1 MCVCVSVGERAG
13 EGGREQITN
22 KVRVER
28 SAVQCLHNEL
38 MRTDELQTSPVTAG
52 GDVGTQS
59 TLRSGCG
66 CGCGSWRHVGYCAVR
81 LVRYEMCVC
90 VCVCVLLCGWLD
102 MRCVCVCV
110 DVCVCVAVWLVRD

>member
-1 MCVCVSVGERAG
+1 MNKHNTQCDSLVKGGGEMGVCVCVCVSVGERAG

-59 TLRSGCG
+59 TLCSGCG

-81 LVRYEMCVC
+81 LVR
-90 VCVCVLLCGWLD
+90 D
-102 MRCVCVCV
+102 
-110 DVCVCVAVWLVRD
+110 